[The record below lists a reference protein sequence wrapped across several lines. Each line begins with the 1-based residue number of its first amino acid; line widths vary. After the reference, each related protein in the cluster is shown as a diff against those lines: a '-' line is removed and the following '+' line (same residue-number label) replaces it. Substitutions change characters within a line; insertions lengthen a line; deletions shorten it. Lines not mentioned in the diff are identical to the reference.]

1 MSVPSGRRPRLL
13 VGAVVLAV
21 LAWSESQRRLLSRSG
36 ATVSPGRCVPLCVA
50 VGALAAYLVV
60 LVAVL
65 VLAPGLLVSVLV
77 GGITGALGVVAG
89 IGGMVYAR
97 GTGLLP

>member
-1 MSVPSGRRPRLL
+1 
-13 VGAVVLAV
+13 
-21 LAWSESQRRLLSRSG
+21 
-36 ATVSPGRCVPLCVA
+36 VA

-89 IGGMVYAR
+89 IDGMVYAR